1 MSIKN
6 YKNKFDIS
14 QKDTLLLSL
23 LKLSKSISADKFH
36 LEDIAI
42 ENKKS
47 FPNLFTWSKYK
58 ENIDLRQVMRSLN
71 KLKNE
76 GFISG
81 SNTSAWSLSKKGQIY
96 AEDLAS
102 NYPVSQKI
110 FRQGSDFFKRE
121 KHRIFISDAYI
132 KYKKGNPNDISERDI
147 NYLFRIDS
155 YNSSKDSIT
164 RNKERL
170 YKASIGD
177 TDLTE
182 FLDLANNLLKK
193 ISEQKK

>member
-14 QKDTLLLSL
+14 QKDTLLLSI

-76 GFISG
+76 GYISG
-81 SNTSAWSLSKKGQIY
+81 SNTSAWSLSKEGQIY

-102 NYPVSQKI
+102 NYPVSQKYLDRVQT
-110 FRQGSDFFKRE
+110 FLKE
-121 KHRIFISDAYI
+121 KNI
-132 KYKKGNPNDISERDI
+132 
-147 NYLFRIDS
+147 
-155 YNSSKDSIT
+155 
-164 RNKERL
+164 
-170 YKASIGD
+170 
-177 TDLTE
+177 E
-182 FLDLANNLLKK
+182 FLYLMPILNIKK
-193 ISEQKK
+193 ETQMTFQKGTLIICSE